1 MIFPC
6 APARSVTAMR
16 IGILGTG
23 HVGKAIAAG
32 AAAAG
37 HDVVFGSRTPDTRT
51 DLGHP
56 ALPLADAA
64 AGADLV
70 VNALTSNASLPTLT
84 ALAAAL
90 DGKVLLDIGVDLT
103 AELGLAHPNSSLGE
117 KLQAALPATH
127 VVKSLCTIDHEAM
140 AQPLKTFATPT
151 TIFLSGDDA
160 AAKATVG
167 AFLEDLG
174 WAPED
179 QLDLGGI
186 TTARGQEHFALLFMA
201 VGDALQNYTFNFQLV
216 KPVA

>member
-1 MIFPC
+1 
-6 APARSVTAMR
+6 MR

-37 HDVVFGSRTPDTRT
+37 HEVVFGSRTPDTRA

-56 ALPLADAA
+56 AVSHAA
-64 AGADLV
+64 AIAGSDLV

-84 ALAAAL
+84 ALAAEL

-117 KLQAALPATH
+117 KLQAALPGTR
-127 VVKSLCTIDHEAM
+127 VVKSLCTIDNEAM
-140 AQPLKTFATPT
+140 AQPLKTFGTPT
-151 TIFLSGDDA
+151 TIFLSGEDA
-160 AAKATVG
+160 AAKAVVG

-174 WAPED
+174 WDRAD

-201 VGDALQNYTFNFQLV
+201 VGDALQNYTFNFRLV
-216 KPVA
+216 TPQAP